1 MSAARIDPYAASA
14 EHPGIRFLYRLNPLA
29 KLGAPLPAMVL
40 LIFTRDL
47 AIPLSFIVLAL
58 LIVLVGAQLTR
69 PIALLLLL
77 GLPTVVAVMSFSF
90 GLWSDASRVDH
101 SVLLFQIGDYRFF
114 LGALLLGF
122 ATALRLASLL
132 VLALIGGLTSTGPEL
147 VRAMIQQLHVPYR
160 IGYTALAAY
169 RFVPRFGHELDV
181 IRSAHRVRGMAQGRG
196 PVASVRRSLGY
207 VVPLLAGAIRHAER
221 VALAMD
227 SRAFGAH
234 PQRTERTIIPFRT
247 RDWVFMILFWLVSAS
262 IVWWGLTAGPG
273 PVGGAAIG

>member
-1 MSAARIDPYAASA
+1 MTAVTIDPYAANTERPA
-14 EHPGIRFLYRLNPLA
+14 IRFLYRLNPLA

-40 LIFTRDL
+40 LVFTRDL
-47 AIPLSFIVLAL
+47 MIPLAFVALAL
-58 LIVLVGAQLTR
+58 LVVLVGAQLTR
-69 PIALLLLL
+69 PIALLLFL
-77 GLPTVVAVMSFSF
+77 GLPAVVAVMSVSF
-90 GLWSDASRVDH
+90 GLWSDPSRVDQ

-132 VLALIGGLTSTGPEL
+132 LLALMGGLTSTGPEL
-147 VRAMIQQLHVPYR
+147 VRSMIQQLHVPYR

-181 IRSAHRVRGMAQGRG
+181 IRSAHRVRGMVQGRG
-196 PVASVRRSLGY
+196 PIASVKRNLGY

-234 PQRTERTIIPFRT
+234 PQRTERTIVPFRA
-247 RDWVFMILFWLVSAS
+247 RDWTFMILFWLVSAA
-262 IVWWGLTAGPG
+262 IVWWGLTAGTG
-273 PVGGAAIG
+273 PVAGPATG